1 MPNSHVLPAMV
12 ASSVAADS
20 AGLSFILTFQIIAVV
35 LTELMEW
42 APEGVS
48 TISFV
53 VAKDK

>member
-20 AGLSFILTFQIIAVV
+20 AGLSFILTFQIIAAV